1 MQNWYYLIKPRGLCT
16 TLGTGGEAKKDQS
29 WISLLIYRRQAQKQ
43 NVIDSGK
50 HRNVIVCNLGC
61 TRGEMDTCYIL
72 INIIIMITI
81 TMITINNVIIG
92 ISTWSRI
99 SQG

>member
-1 MQNWYYLIKPRGLCT
+1 
-16 TLGTGGEAKKDQS
+16 
-29 WISLLIYRRQAQKQ
+29 
-43 NVIDSGK
+43 
-50 HRNVIVCNLGC
+50 
-61 TRGEMDTCYIL
+61 MDTCYIL